1 MIDSLGK
8 PITPDILLVDDT
20 LDNLKVLSRVLMV
33 QGYHIRKALNGRMAL
48 QACQTVIPDLILL
61 DILMPDMDGYAVCQQ
76 LKADSR
82 TAGVPIIFISALD
95 TGFDKVRA
103 FDIGGVDYIA
113 KPFQVEEVLA
123 RVKNQL
129 TIQQLQKD
137 LKNLNQKLLTSNQ
150 ELEQFAYAASHD
162 LQSPL
167 QSILGYTGVMSFKHR
182 DKLDPEVLQYVH
194 KINQAGLRMKYLI
207 QDILEYSRLGAEQ
220 KEPEAVDC
228 QAVVAEVLENLAEE
242 IAKKR
247 AVINCE
253 PLPLVMG
260 DRAKFLQ
267 LWQNLISNAIK
278 FCNPQ
283 VSPQIEIKFSPDQTI
298 GLWRFMVQDNGI
310 GIDSQYF
317 QRIFEVFQRLHT
329 YQEYPGAGIGMA
341 TCKKIVER
349 YGGKIWLESTLGQG
363 TTFHFT
369 LLAADPDNCSQNCP
383 QN

>member
-8 PITPDILLVDDT
+8 PVTPDILLVDDT

-76 LKADSR
+76 LKADPR
-82 TAGVPIIFISALD
+82 TTGVPIIFISALD
-95 TGFDKVRA
+95 AGFDKVRA

-129 TIQQLQKD
+129 MIQQLQKD

-167 QSILGYTGVMSFKHR
+167 QSILGYTGIMSFKYR
-182 DKLDPEVLQYVH
+182 DNLNPEVLQYVY

-220 KEPEAVDC
+220 KGLEVVDC

-242 IAKKR
+242 IAEKR

-278 FCNPQ
+278 FSRPEVLPQ
-283 VSPQIEIKFSPDQTI
+283 VEIKFSSSKTVGQWCFS
-298 GLWRFMVQDNGI
+298 LQDNGI

-329 YQEYPGAGIGMA
+329 YKEYPGTGIGMA
-341 TCKKIVER
+341 TCKKIIECF
-349 YGGKIWLESTLGQG
+349 GGEIWLESTLGQG
-363 TTFHFT
+363 TTFYFT
-369 LLAADPDNCSQNCP
+369 LLAADPHNYP

>member
-8 PITPDILLVDDT
+8 PVTPDILLVDDT

-76 LKADSR
+76 IKADPR
-82 TAGVPIIFISALD
+82 TTGVPIIFISALD
-95 TGFDKVRA
+95 AGFDKVRA

-137 LKNLNQKLLTSNQ
+137 LKNLNQKLLASNQ

-167 QSILGYTGVMSFKHR
+167 QSILGYTGVMSFKYR
-182 DKLDPEVLQYVH
+182 DNLNPEVLQYVH

-207 QDILEYSRLGAEQ
+207 QDILEYSRLGTEQ
-220 KEPEAVDC
+220 KEPEVVDC
-228 QAVVAEVLENLAEE
+228 QTVVAEVLENLAEE
-242 IAKKR
+242 IAEKG
-247 AVINCE
+247 AVIHCE

-278 FCNPQ
+278 FSSPQ
-283 VSPQIEIKFSPDQTI
+283 VSPKIEIKSSPDQAM

-310 GIDSQYF
+310 GIDSQHF

-329 YQEYPGAGIGMA
+329 YQEYPGTGIGMA

-349 YGGKIWLESTLGQG
+349 YGGRIWLESTLGQG
-363 TTFHFT
+363 TTFYFT
-369 LLAADPDNCSQNCP
+369 LLAAEPY
-383 QN
+383 